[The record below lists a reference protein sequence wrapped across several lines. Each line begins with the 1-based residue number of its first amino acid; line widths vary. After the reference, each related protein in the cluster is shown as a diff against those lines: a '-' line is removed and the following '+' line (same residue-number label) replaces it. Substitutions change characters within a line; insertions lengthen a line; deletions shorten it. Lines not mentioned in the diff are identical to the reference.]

1 MIKRSRLLEGNETRL
16 AEKLTAA
23 AGNDITVAFIGG
35 SITQRFSA
43 EADECYAYL
52 VYDWFR
58 QTFPSSKTTSVN
70 CGVGATGSYIGVH
83 RADTD
88 LLAHQPDI
96 VFVEFSVNDT
106 DEDTERNMA
115 AYDSLLRKIW
125 RAESRPAIITI
136 AMTEENGDS
145 FQDYHYEIVKA
156 YDIPMISYREAV
168 LPAIANGEFRW
179 ADISDDDIHPNKNG
193 HGLLAGLV
201 TAYLEDMVDI
211 MPTVPAIVAIRAE
224 DDSHTADHAGAT
236 DHGHTADDGC
246 AADVIPPPYTA
257 APYVNATL
265 VRPPLSRLV
274 DEDFGNMQG
283 YAVLTDELLTF
294 TVHARYIGILY
305 SKLTENGGRF
315 AIYIDGKEAAT
326 LSADFSDG
334 WGDYAEG
341 EEVFAADIVG
351 EHTVELCLIG
361 GGEVYVTGLAVG

>member
-1 MIKRSRLLEGNETRL
+1 MIKRSRLHEGNSTRL
-16 AEKLTAA
+16 YEKLTQAA

-43 EADECYAYL
+43 EEDECYAYL
-52 VYDWFR
+52 VYDWLR
-58 QTFPSSKTTSVN
+58 QTFPSSHVTYVN
-70 CGVGATGSYIGVH
+70 RGVGATGSYIGVH
-83 RADTD
+83 RADAD
-88 LLAHQPDI
+88 IIAVQPDI

-125 RAESRPAIITI
+125 RAAGRPAIITI

-193 HGLLAGLV
+193 HKLLAELV
-201 TAYLEDMVDI
+201 TAYLEDVVDI
-211 MPTVPAIVAIRAE
+211 ML
-224 DDSHTADHAGAT
+224 TAPDIT
-236 DHGHTADDGC
+236 TL
-246 AADVIPPPYTA
+246 PPPYTA
-257 APYVNATL
+257 APYVDATL
-265 VRPPLSRLV
+265 VRPPLSRLD

-283 YAVLTDELLTF
+283 YAVLTAEPLIF
-294 TVHARYIGILY
+294 TVHASHIGILY

-315 AIYIDGKEAAT
+315 AVYIDGKEITT

-334 WGDYAEG
+334 WGDYVEG
-341 EEVFAADIVG
+341 EEVFASDKAG
-351 EHTVELCLIG
+351 EHTVELRLIG
-361 GGEVYVTGLAVG
+361 SGEVYVTGLAVG